1 MHPEAKLRHIRTFLD
16 ITAAGTLTAVARTR
30 AITPPVV
37 SRTLAELEDLP
48 GATLFLR
55 VKRGLILTENGM
67 LFRQRAASAL
77 PILHA
82 VVGALHA
89 SGHGGRLRFEH
100 LYEDRIALVLAVGQ
114 PDAGSTGGRGLEQM
128 PHGLPATG
136 LRNGGP
142 VAPSLDLPARLTHE
156 TLASDNRRG

>member
-100 LYEDRIALVLAVGQ
+100 LYEDRIALVLAVGHPMLGQ
-114 PDAGSTGGRGLEQM
+114 PVEEALNKCPMAFPQ
-128 PHGLPATG
+128 PAFET
-136 LRNGGP
+136 
-142 VAPSLDLPARLTHE
+142 ADL
-156 TLASDNRRG
+156 SRRRWTCRHA